1 MSANEQKSHWENIY
15 TTRTPEKF
23 SWTQEQP
30 SPSIEWILDI
40 VPDKSAG
47 IIDVGA
53 GTSRL
58 VDYLL
63 DAGYVNPAVL
73 DISSK
78 ALSQAQERLG
88 DLSAQIEWIEADVTM
103 FSGSR
108 TFMLWHDRAVFHFLI
123 EPESRKQYLISLQK
137 SLRPNGYAIIATFST
152 TGPKQCSGM
161 DVMQFDETSLATEMG
176 SAFQLERSLQKKH
189 TTPWGSNQDFIYCLF
204 KRD

>member
-1 MSANEQKSHWENIY
+1 L
-15 TTRTPEKF
+15 R
-23 SWTQEQP
+23 
-30 SPSIEWILDI
+30 L
-40 VPDKSAG
+40 DKSE
-47 IIDVGA
+47 V
-53 GTSRL
+53 R
-58 VDYLL
+58 
-63 DAGYVNPAVL
+63 
-73 DISSK
+73 K